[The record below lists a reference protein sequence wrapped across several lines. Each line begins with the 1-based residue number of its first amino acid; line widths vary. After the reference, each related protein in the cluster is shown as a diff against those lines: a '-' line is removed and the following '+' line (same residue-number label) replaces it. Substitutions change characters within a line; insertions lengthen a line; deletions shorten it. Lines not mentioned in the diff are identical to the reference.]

1 MIFDALQDHVFIDF
15 GTILASILGSFSVPS
30 QRHWISSFL
39 QPLSSENSIFEGP
52 SLQGRVSSKCLVSV
66 QLSVPQMSHRCP
78 TNVPQMSHICPTYI
92 QQMSHICPTT
102 PSLDTHWG
110 LTGDSLDAHWTLTG
124 CSLEHFWLCF
134 SNLWNSSFLQP
145 LSSEN
150 SIFEGPSL

>member
-1 MIFDALQDHVFIDF
+1 MLTGPF
-15 GTILASILGSFSVPS
+15 LAFFSNLWN
-30 QRHWISSFL
+30 RSFL
-39 QPLSSENSIFEGP
+39 HPLSSENSIFEGP

-66 QLSVPQMSHRCP
+66 QLSVTQMSHRCP

-124 CSLEHFWLCF
+124 RSLGAHWNIFGFVSRTYGILHFC
-134 SNLWNSSFLQP
+134 N
-145 LSSEN
+145 
-150 SIFEGPSL
+150 PSLAKTQFLRVRAYRGGCPVSV